1 MKFLDLFKENLLNF
15 YTVRVIL
22 VWIIGL
28 ILIYFNLF
36 SQYYN
41 NLIGITLLFMLITIS
56 IIGFIMTYIYPKYF
70 YLPVN
75 NYYLKNKEL
84 YITDLLVHHL
94 PLIIHLIL
102 LRSFDKNLILYAILI
117 NLLFFGLYILQI
129 NPFDIYIKK

>member
-15 YTVRVIL
+15 YTVRVI
-22 VWIIGL
+22 IIWFIGI

-36 SQYYN
+36 K
-41 NLIGITLLFMLITIS
+41 NLFGLTLLFMLITIS

-70 YLPVN
+70 YFPIN
-75 NYYLKNKEL
+75 NYYMKDKEA
-84 YITDLLVHHL
+84 YIIDLLVHHL

-102 LRSFDKNLILYAILI
+102 LKINFWTFNANLIPSAILI
-117 NLLFFGLYILQI
+117 NLLFFGVYILQI